1 VCAGGVVYTFGVAF
15 YLWESLKFQNA
26 IWRARVAAAAALQF
40 AGVLQA
46 VGR

>member
-1 VCAGGVVYTFGVAF
+1 VLYSVGVAF
-15 YLWESLKFQNA
+15 HLWESLKFQSA
-26 IWRARVAAAAALQF
+26 IWHGCVTVAAACHF